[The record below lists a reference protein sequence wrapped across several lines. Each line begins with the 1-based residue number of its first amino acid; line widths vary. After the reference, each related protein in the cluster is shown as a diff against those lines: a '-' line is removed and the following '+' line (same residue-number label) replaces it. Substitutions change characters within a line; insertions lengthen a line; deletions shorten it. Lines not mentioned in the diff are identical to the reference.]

1 MRATVN
7 DGSLTSAP
15 VTSSPQTV
23 ANSAP
28 SATVGLA
35 PANPATTATLTATAT
50 RADADA
56 TDTVTLTY
64 VWKVNGVTRKT
75 TANSSSLTDTFD
87 LSLAGNGDAG
97 DVVSVEVT
105 PSDGTASGSLASAQ
119 VTVAASGPT
128 VFASDLFTRTVTNTW
143 GTATTGGAW
152 SYTPTGNIADFDT
165 TGTAGTIALTAA
177 GVNRSAFLAGVS
189 TTDVD
194 LSFRVATDKAAV
206 GSNQFIYGIARR
218 VSATTEYRAKLRFAT
233 NGNVYIQATSVVNN
247 VETAIG
253 AEILVPGLTRSPGQ
267 FIRLRAQFQGTGTT
281 TIRMRAWADGG
292 TEPTTWQYTQTD
304 STAALQ
310 AAGSVGLRAY
320 LASATTN
327 APVVATFD
335 DFSATSIT
343 P

>member
-15 VTSSPQTV
+15 VTSSPETV

-75 TANSSSLTDTFD
+75 TAGSASLTDTFD

-194 LSFRVATDKAAV
+194 LSFRVATDKAAA
-206 GSNQFIYGIARR
+206 GGNQFVYGIARQ
-218 VSATTEYRAKLRFAT
+218 SGANSYRLKLRLGT
-233 NGNVYIQATSVVNN
+233 NGAVFVQASSVVNN

-253 AEILVPGLTRSPGQ
+253 TEVQVAGLTRSPGQ
-267 FIRLRAQFQGTGTT
+267 FIRLRAQVQGTSPTT
-281 TIRMRAWADGG
+281 LRLRVWADGAS
-292 TEPTTWQYTQTD
+292 EPASWQYTVTN
-304 STAALQ
+304 SSAGLQ
-310 AAGSVGLRAY
+310 SAGVVGLMAY
-320 LASATTN
+320 AASATTN
-327 APVVATFD
+327 APIIVTFD
-335 DFSATSIT
+335 DFAATSIA